1 MASVGPIRGKSKS
14 GRVWRDPGQKSF
26 NSIAVSSLKQ
36 PWNKRQRELAEK
48 KAAKELE
55 RELKET
61 ARQEKEEKKRRTEEN
76 KKRREENAKKSEI
89 VQKITNTAKLKR
101 LSKKQLK
108 MIKKR

>member
-61 ARQEKEEKKRRTEEN
+61 ARQEKE
-76 KKRREENAKKSEI
+76 
-89 VQKITNTAKLKR
+89 ITNTAKLKR